1 MKSKFALLYLLGL
14 IMFSSCRKTPC
25 PAYGKVQKNITKTE
39 VKA

>member
-1 MKSKFALLYLLGL
+1 MKSKLALLSLLGL

-25 PAYGKVQKNITKTE
+25 PAYGKVNKNLPKTE